1 MHFGED
7 AGQGAVFERRQARHD
22 GRPPRWRV
30 NESAPMHLPSRTV
43 RGKKGAAGLR
53 PGGPVVS
60 EDDAFRDLIRRA
72 RAGDQ
77 QAATELVERYEPT
90 VRLVVRRRLTDP
102 QLRRLL
108 DSMDICQSILGNFF
122 AGVALGRFELE
133 NAEQL
138 LKLLSTMARNKLT
151 SYARKQRA
159 ARRDPHGAPRGR
171 PERPEGIDQ
180 HPSPSQVVA
189 DQELLQEFRR
199 RLSPQERRLAEL
211 RALDRSW
218 SEIAAE
224 VGGNPDGLR
233 MQLTRAVARVA
244 RELGMEA

>member
-1 MHFGED
+1 M
-7 AGQGAVFERRQARHD
+7 
-22 GRPPRWRV
+22 
-30 NESAPMHLPSRTV
+30 
-43 RGKKGAAGLR
+43 
-53 PGGPVVS
+53 S
-60 EDDAFRDLIRRA
+60 EEDAFRDLIRRA

-77 QAATELVERYEPT
+77 QAATELVARYEPT
-90 VRLVVRRRLTDP
+90 IRLVVRRRLTDP

-138 LKLLSTMARNKLT
+138 LRLLSTMARNKLT

-159 ARRDPHGAPRGR
+159 ARRDPHAAPRGR
-171 PERPEGIDQ
+171 ADLPEDVDR
-180 HPSPSQVVA
+180 HPSPSQVIA
-189 DQELLQEFRR
+189 SQELLQEFRR
-199 RLSPQERRLAEL
+199 RLSPPERRLAEL

-224 VGGNPDGLR
+224 VGGSPDGLR

-244 RELGMEA
+244 RELGLEA